1 MLKFS
6 NANTKL
12 KKLERF
18 LDKGKKVYSFDL
30 LSGHSC
36 PFAKDC
42 LSKAVETVDGKR
54 SIKDGP
60 DTLFRCYAA
69 SQEVVYTNVY
79 KLRKANFDTIA
90 DLIRTKAAVSTIASE
105 IQNALPKNAGIVRI
119 HSAGDFFH
127 LDYYLAWLSVAEQ
140 NPGIVF
146 YFYTKAT
153 KFLAFNRGPANFRG
167 TASLGG
173 RLDGF
178 TRRQNLP
185 VSEVVYSEAE
195 AAEKGL
201 EIDTDDSH
209 AMLQDGGTSFA
220 LLIHGVQPKGS
231 KAAAALKVLKGK

>member
-69 SQEVVYTNVY
+69 SQEVEYTNVY

-90 DLIRTKAAVSTIASE
+90 DLIRNKAAVSMIASE
-105 IQNALPKNAGIVRI
+105 IQNALPKMPA
-119 HSAGDFFH
+119 
-127 LDYYLAWLSVAEQ
+127 LSEFIPLV
-140 NPGIVF
+140 IF
-146 YFYTKAT
+146 ST
-153 KFLAFNRGPANFRG
+153 
-167 TASLGG
+167 
-173 RLDGF
+173 
-178 TRRQNLP
+178 
-185 VSEVVYSEAE
+185 
-195 AAEKGL
+195 
-201 EIDTDDSH
+201 
-209 AMLQDGGTSFA
+209 
-220 LLIHGVQPKGS
+220 
-231 KAAAALKVLKGK
+231 

>member
-6 NANTKL
+6 KANAKL

-18 LDKGKKVYSFDL
+18 LKKGKKVYSFDL

-42 LSKAVETVDGKR
+42 LSKAVETQEGNR
-54 SIKDGP
+54 RIQDGP
-60 DTLFRCYAA
+60 ETIFRCYAA
-69 SQEVVYTNVY
+69 SQEVVYANVFN
-79 KLRKANFDTIA
+79 LRKSNFDAVKALILAGATVEEIA
-90 DLIRTKAAVSTIASE
+90 DFIGSY
-105 IQNALPKNAGIVRI
+105 LPKNAGIVRI

-127 LDYYLAWLSVAEQ
+127 KKYYLAWLEVAKRS
-140 NPGIVF
+140 PDIVF

-153 KFLAFNRGPANFRG
+153 KYLAENKGPENFRG

-173 RLDGF
+173 KLDQF
-178 TRRQNLP
+178 TVDSQLP
-185 VSEVVYSEAE
+185 IARVVYAESEAE
-195 AAEKGL
+195 NLGL

-209 AMLQDGGTSFA
+209 AMLQDGKTSFA

-231 KAAAALKVLKGK
+231 SAAAALKLLRV